1 MKEKRVIKD
10 SFIQKS
16 IDICRC
22 PEPSLCTVATTM
34 YDNHTRERK
43 CMKCWFE
50 YCKRNNIEIDYE
62 N

>member
-22 PEPSLCTVATTM
+22 PQPCSCPAVTTM
-34 YDNHTRERK
+34 YDKKKKERK
-43 CMKCWFE
+43 RMK
-50 YCKRNNIEIDYE
+50 
-62 N
+62 